1 MDIPERGRR
10 GGSIASD
17 SAETL
22 LLKLLLYV
30 MGFAASVVISRGL
43 GPSGRG
49 EYYLPLVT
57 AGTLVAVCKL
67 GLEQANVF
75 LIGTRGIPINSL
87 SGQNGLVA
95 VVMGPLG
102 MLGMLVALLLFPA
115 LFGDTPLIL
124 LLLAAL
130 TIPFSLHAQ
139 FSGGLLTL
147 LGQVTWQFRASLLA
161 SVVQV
166 ALLLGLWLLPW
177 FAVGPV
183 LAVNLAT
190 VVLSWALTVWAFR
203 GTPTC
208 WIRWDADLLW
218 NTLQQSLLL
227 HLGMVLFFLHL
238 RLDMFMVKAM
248 RGAAALG
255 QYSLSVTLAETILLA
270 TDSLAIAI
278 LPRQISNTVQ
288 EAALISLRSAR
299 MNCLIGVGLG
309 VLWAVTGIPIIRV
322 FFGAQFTPAYLPLV
336 ALLPGMVFL
345 GMQRVCGGPALRA
358 GCPGRITGIYAATLL
373 CNAGLNLWWISLWDI
388 LGAALA
394 SSVSYTLG
402 AVMFLAW
409 TARLAGVPVSD
420 GILPRRSDLVT
431 LWRSTLESLR
441 AIQGTSLAGILRHG
455 L

>member
-1 MDIPERGRR
+1 MIRLQRAKD
-10 GGSIASD
+10 GSSILSD
-17 SAETL
+17 SAETFLLRL
-22 LLKLLLYV
+22 LLSV
-30 MGFAASVVISRGL
+30 MGFAASVIISRGL

-75 LIGTRGIPINSL
+75 LFGNWGLPINSL

-102 MLGMLVALLLFPA
+102 MLGMLLALPLFPA

-161 SVVQV
+161 SVFQL

-190 VVLSWALTVWAFR
+190 IVLGWALTVWGLR
-203 GTPTC
+203 WTPTR

-218 NTLQQSLLL
+218 DTLQQSLPL
-227 HLGMVLFFLHL
+227 HLGMVLLFLHL
-238 RLDMFMVKAM
+238 RMDMFMLKAM
-248 RGAAALG
+248 RGTAALG
-255 QYSLSVTLAETILLA
+255 LYSLSVTLAETILLA

-278 LPRQISNTVQ
+278 LPRQMGNTVQ

-309 VLWAVTGIPIIRV
+309 VLWATTGIPIIRV
-322 FFGAQFTPAYLPLV
+322 FFGAQFMPAYLPLV

-358 GCPGRITGIYAATLL
+358 GRPDRITGIYAATLL
-373 CNAGLNLWWISLWDI
+373 CNAGLNLLWIPMWDI

-394 SSVSYTLG
+394 SSVSYTMG
-402 AVMFLAW
+402 AFMFVAW
-409 TARLAGVPVSD
+409 TARLAGVPMSD
-420 GILPRRSDLVT
+420 GMLPRRSDLAS
-431 LWRSTLESLR
+431 LWRSTLETIR
-441 AIQGTSLAGILRHG
+441 AIQGTCLAGIMRDG